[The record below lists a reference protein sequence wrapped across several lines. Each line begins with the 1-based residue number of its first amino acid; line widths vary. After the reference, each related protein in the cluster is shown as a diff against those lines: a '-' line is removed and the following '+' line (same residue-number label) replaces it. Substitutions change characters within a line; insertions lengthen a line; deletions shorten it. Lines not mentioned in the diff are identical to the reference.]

1 MSATMTEPQPENL
14 ESVLQ
19 KLDGAADGEER
30 VSIGGMLEA
39 TGQRSF
45 GVLLLVPGLLVLSPL
60 SGIPG
65 LPTFFAVM
73 IVLVAT
79 QLLIGRHHFWLP
91 RWLLKRSASRRK
103 YDKAMGFL
111 HRLAKHVDRIMRPR
125 LEWLTT
131 GIAVRM
137 TAVLC
142 VLIAITMPPL
152 ELLPFANSLAGAI
165 LTLLGLGM
173 MARDG
178 AMTLAALSLYGI
190 LLFLFIRVL
199 F

>member
-1 MSATMTEPQPENL
+1 MTDPQPENL

-19 KLDGAADGEER
+19 KLDGAADGEDR
-30 VSIGGMLEA
+30 VSIGSMLEA

-60 SGIPG
+60 LGIPG

-79 QLLIGRHHFWLP
+79 QLLIGRHHFWIP
-91 RWLLKRSASRRK
+91 RWLLQRSASRRK

-111 HRLAKHVDRIMRPR
+111 HRLAKHVDRILRPR
-125 LEWLTT
+125 LEILTT
-131 GIAVRM
+131 GIAVRL

-142 VLIAITMPPL
+142 VLVAITMPPL
-152 ELLPFANSLAGAI
+152 ELIPFANSLAGVI

-178 AMTLAALSLYGI
+178 AMILAALGLYGV
-190 LLFLFIRVL
+190 LLFLFIQVL